1 MKKLLALALCLGL
14 AMNLSGCAVGDLIDR
29 FTDVHNSDET
39 ENSAPKTRVYMDELK
54 GTLVDFSGNTLSIEA
69 DETTYLFDI
78 SDATLECQNGMI
90 TGDTVS
96 IIYEGQLQEESTDTS
111 SVRAL
116 KVVND
121 FHNQQSLKKQKVT
134 GTIQNITSNT
144 ITITEES
151 GSVVTYPITGC
162 EEYFA
167 NGISQGNPV
176 VLNYYGN
183 PIELSSADRTTL
195 NASHLKVFSI
205 SDHDPLKA
213 PALAQMSK
221 SGSNEGK
228 MRATIQ
234 SLSMNTLN
242 VLLSDS
248 TALSLDLSQA
258 SCYFQGG
265 AAPGAAV
272 IISYSGSFN
281 GTSSEGLSIE
291 NVTTEAPKKG
301 RNLESSVSGII
312 IASTANTVTIQT
324 RDGANVTC
332 NTENVPNASTEGM
345 EIGSAIKV
353 TFDPA
358 VNKSSNI
365 YTCLKIEDA

>member
-1 MKKLLALALCLGL
+1 
-14 AMNLSGCAVGDLIDR
+14 
-29 FTDVHNSDET
+29 
-39 ENSAPKTRVYMDELK
+39 MDELK

-116 KVVND
+116 KGVND
-121 FHNQQSLKKQKVT
+121 FHNQQSLKKQKVI

-144 ITITEES
+144 ITITEDS

-176 VLNYYGN
+176 VLNY
-183 PIELSSADRTTL
+183 
-195 NASHLKVFSI
+195 
-205 SDHDPLKA
+205 DPLKA
-213 PALAQMSK
+213 PALAQMPK

-248 TALSLDLSQA
+248 TTLSLDLSQA